1 MNYAT
6 LLHGEPSE
14 VMAILD
20 RGDGDLTGLGMAL
33 CNAFRRIGLLEDR
46 LQVHRDALS
55 KACGDDQDM
64 VRDYLESQARRT

>member
-14 VMAILD
+14 VMDILD
-20 RGDGDLTGLGMAL
+20 HGDGDLTGLGMAM
-33 CNAFRRIGLLEDR
+33 CNAFRRIDR
-46 LQVHRDALS
+46 LEKQLQRHRDALS

-64 VRDYLESQARRT
+64 VRDYLDSQG